1 MVPDT
6 IPLIIRFV
14 VRILPTNT
22 AFGAVPPTNMT
33 SFVGL
38 GTQQSVVFALCVN
51 AFSQQG
57 WLIGSAG

>member
-6 IPLIIRFV
+6 ISLITRVV

-22 AFGAVPPTNMT
+22 AFGAVPPTNIT

-38 GTQQSVVFALCVN
+38 GTQQSVVFAR
-51 AFSQQG
+51 
-57 WLIGSAG
+57 